1 MLGDMEKSGVLSPG
15 LDRVPPQDEAAA
27 GQDPAAGNE
36 DTSVETIA
44 EGQHEVDLLD
54 LSISAEDIAAMR
66 RVDARIEEARR
77 AKRQALQEETAE
89 PQIITRA
96 KGKEIMLTEAERQE
110 QYNKLQKEELR
121 CKALQEKIRAQRL
134 LLEKNAGTIATTTTT
149 KGHGRN
155 QPTKTCAI
163 KGLNKDYIN
172 RRDFRPVGGG
182 RVLSKG
188 SPAKNTIIRRVGR
201 NTMAPSL
208 KPSSTASVRR

>member
-1 MLGDMEKSGVLSPG
+1 MP
-15 LDRVPPQDEAAA
+15 
-27 GQDPAAGNE
+27 
-36 DTSVETIA
+36 T
-44 EGQHEVDLLD
+44 
-54 LSISAEDIAAMR
+54 SISVEDIAAMQ
-66 RVDARIEEARR
+66 RVNARLEEARR

-89 PQIITRA
+89 PRIVTRA

-134 LLEKNAGTIATTTTT
+134 LLEKNAGTIATTTTAE
-149 KGHGRN
+149 GHGRN

-163 KGLNKDYIN
+163 KGPNKDYTN

-188 SPAKNTIIRRVGR
+188 STAKNTIVLRVGGD
-201 NTMAPSL
+201 TMATSSQ
-208 KPSSTASVRR
+208 PSSTAPV